1 MQKIDLLNKINL
13 LIYAVVGVLT
23 GFFLYQYSEFAMQI
37 GGIVLSFV
45 LLNGLVLYYYN
56 TFKEKPMAAMKFM
69 AFNFLKDIIWAVF
82 WMFIL
87 KKNEVLTLF
96 LVAVFLLLSIPLYI
110 SVIRGMKNNQKSDK
124 NQL

>member
-13 LIYAVVGVLT
+13 LIYAVVGALT

-56 TFKEKPMAAMKFM
+56 TFKGKPMAAMKFM

-82 WMFIL
+82 WMFML

>member
-1 MQKIDLLNKINL
+1 M
-13 LIYAVVGVLT
+13 VGALA

-82 WMFIL
+82 WMFML

>member
-13 LIYAVVGVLT
+13 LIYAVVGALA

-82 WMFIL
+82 WMFML

-96 LVAVFLLLSIPLYI
+96 LVVVFLLLSIPLYI

>member
-13 LIYAVVGVLT
+13 LIYAVVGALT

-82 WMFIL
+82 WMFML

>member
-13 LIYAVVGVLT
+13 LIYAVVGALA

-82 WMFIL
+82 WMFML

>member
-13 LIYAVVGVLT
+13 LIYAVVGALT

-37 GGIVLSFV
+37 GGIVVSFV

-82 WMFIL
+82 WMFML

>member
-1 MQKIDLLNKINL
+1 MQKNDLLNKINL
-13 LIYAVVGVLT
+13 LIYAVVGALT

-45 LLNGLVLYYYN
+45 LLNGLVLYCYN

-82 WMFIL
+82 WMFML